1 MNPLLLSLFILSF
14 TQTARETLQGRNG
27 SRWVS
32 MS

>member
-1 MNPLLLSLFILSF
+1 MKPLLLSLFILSLA
-14 TQTARETLQGRNG
+14 QTARETVQGGNG